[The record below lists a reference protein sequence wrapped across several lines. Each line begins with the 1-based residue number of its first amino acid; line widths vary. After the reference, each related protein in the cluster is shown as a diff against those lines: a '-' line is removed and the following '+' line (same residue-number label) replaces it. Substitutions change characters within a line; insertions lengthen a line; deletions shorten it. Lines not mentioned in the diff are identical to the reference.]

1 MQPDPPS
8 QQIAL
13 QPYLTL
19 DELETRYR
27 RAKMPV
33 ERSQFQII
41 WLVAQGNS
49 VEEVAALTG
58 HNYSWVY
65 QLIQRYNQH
74 GAEALANQW
83 RNNRGLLFVRI
94 GL

>member
-1 MQPDPPS
+1 MQPAPPS

-13 QPYLTL
+13 QPYLSL

-27 RAKMPV
+27 RAKVAV

-41 WLVAQGNS
+41 WLVAQGKS

-58 HNYSWVY
+58 YNSSWVY
-65 QLIQRYNQH
+65 QLIERYNQH
-74 GAEALANQW
+74 GAEALMHQW
-83 RNNRGLLFVRI
+83 RNIRGLLFVRI
-94 GL
+94 VL